1 MKQLVQCYKH
11 PSQWLNSP
19 PGLGDFIR
27 GTCHLYELSQTYG
40 FELLVDMH
48 QSGFSRYFSSDS
60 ALVIAHPAQHV
71 ASAAEYFVDHGSFLR
86 DLMMFLRDNTHR
98 LYITT
103 NLGAWNRPTLPPIT
117 KLYMM
122 RLLRFQPIMFKQITE
137 LIGLNYYNVI
147 SIRCGD
153 EFYDRP
159 NQSIPANYLTL
170 VLNLIQ
176 KHVLPIA
183 TQPIVVTSDS
193 FELKQFL
200 ARQFGFKVLPHRSE
214 HGAFND
220 NIEPVALDL
229 CLLAHSKFNFHI
241 NLWASWWS
249 GFSHFTS
256 LIHDIPSVNF
266 RAPLFIPEAIN
277 FEHLNSSE
285 TSIKP

>member
-27 GTCHLYELSQTYG
+27 GTCHLYELSQTCG
-40 FELLVDMH
+40 FELIVDMH
-48 QSGFSRYFSSDS
+48 QSGFSRYFQPDS
-60 ALVIAHPAQHV
+60 TLVNTHPAQHV
-71 ASAAEYFVDHGSFLR
+71 ATAAEYFVDHDSLLR
-86 DLMMFLRDNTHR
+86 DLMMFLQGNSHR
-98 LYITT
+98 LYMTT
-103 NLGAWNRPTLPPIT
+103 NLGAWNRPTLPPTT
-117 KLYMM
+117 KLYMR
-122 RLLRFQPIMFKQITE
+122 RLLRFQPIMFKQITQ
-137 LIGLNYYNVI
+137 LIALNDYNVI

-153 EFYDRP
+153 GFYDRP

-170 VLNLIQ
+170 VLDLIQ
-176 KHVLPIA
+176 KQVLPIA
-183 TQPIVVTSDS
+183 TQPIVITSDS

-200 ARQFGFKVLPHRSE
+200 ARRFGFKVLPHRSE

-241 NLWASWWS
+241 NLWAAWWS

-266 RAPLFIPEAIN
+266 RAPLFIPEPITL
-277 FEHLNSSE
+277 EKSDSSE
-285 TSIKP
+285 TLIKP